1 MSYDRT
7 QPLTLKIM
15 RQQLGGL
22 LREITIGTVDSATS
36 TTITD
41 ADLIDSGESATV
53 YDRAWLRV
61 SDTTRRIV
69 NKGYDPAT
77 GTVTIG
83 RAFSTAPVAGD
94 EYELHTMI
102 SPTELD
108 ECINRALTSLYY
120 EREQA
125 ITVVADQTEYDLSSY
140 NWIVGREQV
149 LGVYVRTGTT
159 VNQYRYKSLPKWGMG
174 RKPAASTA
182 SNAMPDTGLYLQVSA
197 LGDTDSSI
205 IIVGMCPYD
214 KLSSDSSATTA
225 PYDWVMAAAEF
236 QVYDLQIRDAPSTD
250 RKIYEEKMRLVGT
263 RLTVLNRQY
272 MPRPRVIVTPLDY
285 VSTNTLSEYGE

>member
-41 ADLIDSGESATV
+41 ADLIDSGESLTA

-69 NKGYDPAT
+69 NKGYVPTT

-83 RAFSTAPVAGD
+83 RAFGTTPVVGD

-108 ECINRALTSLYY
+108 ECVNRALTSLYY

-140 NWIVGREQV
+140 DWIVGREQI
-149 LGVYVRTGTT
+149 LDVYVRTGAT
-159 VNQYRYKSLPKWGMG
+159 VNQYKYKPLSRWRFS

-182 SNAMPDTGLYLQVSA
+182 PGAMPDTGLYLQIEA
-197 LGDTDSSI
+197 LGDTASSI

-214 KLSSDSSATTA
+214 KLTSDSSVTTA
-225 PYDWVMAAAEF
+225 PYDWAMAAAEY

-250 RKIYEEKMRLVGT
+250 RKIYEEKMKLVGT
-263 RLTVLNRQY
+263 RLAVLNRQY
-272 MPRPRVIVTPLDY
+272 MPRPRVTVIAPDY
-285 VSTNTLSEYGE
+285 LSVNTYSENGE